1 MKRVGH
7 KKYKNS
13 NYNSN
18 NEKSQ
23 QSSPKSDRKEKEI
36 ILQKE
41 EVVDYQSIEK
51 LYMYSNF
58 FERCKIPLIS
68 KILSLC
74 EFVHLK
80 MKSKVKIEPIHI
92 AALSFLLQSIK
103 NIPKNINYAD
113 LIQRINAS
121 EHDANEFILNN
132 RIFGAILGVE
142 LNDKLDSYRQ
152 EFLSNQLTLLGDEV
166 KNDLI
171 PDSQKDLEQKLIEIF
186 TSKTEEP
193 EIKIDLQFILNEYEE
208 SFTLLKTFIYNIH
221 TYIKNSILY
230 NVNNMKELITSSKTF
245 NSLKKNKIVSYSI
258 EKISNLAQINYL
270 NDLCQSF
277 NSYKLYVVDSKA
289 FAYLGNAYNKMI
301 IQPFNS
307 VKIYIEKSYIRI
319 KQNISTSDIDIKQYI
334 IDTIKNQ
341 VEFIKKQYG
350 DPSVLLK
357 EKKDQIEIILN
368 KDFINENTKWFINLL
383 EKLKEIDIKQTME
396 KAKKTFTNIYQK
408 WLLGDGI
415 TIEED
420 DGTLA
425 ESMIE
430 MDDKKSVVS

>member
-1 MKRVGH
+1 
-7 KKYKNS
+7 
-13 NYNSN
+13 
-18 NEKSQ
+18 
-23 QSSPKSDRKEKEI
+23 
-36 ILQKE
+36 
-41 EVVDYQSIEK
+41 
-51 LYMYSNF
+51 
-58 FERCKIPLIS
+58 
-68 KILSLC
+68 
-74 EFVHLK
+74 
-80 MKSKVKIEPIHI
+80 
-92 AALSFLLQSIK
+92 
-103 NIPKNINYAD
+103 
-113 LIQRINAS
+113 
-121 EHDANEFILNN
+121 
-132 RIFGAILGVE
+132 
-142 LNDKLDSYRQ
+142 
-152 EFLSNQLTLLGDEV
+152 
-166 KNDLI
+166 
-171 PDSQKDLEQKLIEIF
+171 
-186 TSKTEEP
+186 
-193 EIKIDLQFILNEYEE
+193 
-208 SFTLLKTFIYNIH
+208 
-221 TYIKNSILY
+221 
-230 NVNNMKELITSSKTF
+230 
-245 NSLKKNKIVSYSI
+245 
-258 EKISNLAQINYL
+258 
-270 NDLCQSF
+270 
-277 NSYKLYVVDSKA
+277 
-289 FAYLGNAYNKMI
+289 MI

>member
-1 MKRVGH
+1 M
-7 KKYKNS
+7 
-13 NYNSN
+13 
-18 NEKSQ
+18 
-23 QSSPKSDRKEKEI
+23 
-36 ILQKE
+36 
-41 EVVDYQSIEK
+41 
-51 LYMYSNF
+51 
-58 FERCKIPLIS
+58 
-68 KILSLC
+68 
-74 EFVHLK
+74 
-80 MKSKVKIEPIHI
+80 
-92 AALSFLLQSIK
+92 
-103 NIPKNINYAD
+103 
-113 LIQRINAS
+113 
-121 EHDANEFILNN
+121 
-132 RIFGAILGVE
+132 
-142 LNDKLDSYRQ
+142 NDKLDSYRQ

-430 MDDKKSVVS
+430 MDDKKSEVS